1 MYLYKPDLKFL
12 DSQGIICCV
21 FCMLFFFFFF
31 CLGFLL
37 LTFTIH
43 RATGK
48 GGGHLL
54 NSPLPLP
61 FDSLALGH

>member
-21 FCMLFFFFFF
+21 HCMRFSLFFF

-43 RATGK
+43 RTTGK
-48 GGGHLL
+48 EGGHLL
-54 NSPLPLP
+54 NSPLSLP